1 MAITLTKEQRSALV
15 DLARAGKIEE
25 AIDGCA
31 AAVLDN
37 LAADLFE
44 RGGFATLQLNPPG
57 VVPRMRFV
65 PPDEPHPVSSV
76 KMAGAILAKNEG

>member
-1 MAITLTKEQRSALV
+1 MATTLTKGQRTALV
-15 DLARAGKIEE
+15 ELAKAGKIEE

-31 AAVLDN
+31 AAMLDN

-57 VVPRMRFV
+57 TIPRLRFV
-65 PPDEPHPVSSV
+65 LPDETHPVSSV
-76 KMAGAILAKNEG
+76 KMAGAILAKNEK

>member
-1 MAITLTKEQRSALV
+1 MSIILTKGQRTALV

-31 AAVLDN
+31 VAMLDN

-57 VVPRMRFV
+57 TVPRMRFV
-65 PPDEPHPVSSV
+65 LPAETHPVSSV
-76 KMAGAILAKNEG
+76 KMDGAIVTKTEG